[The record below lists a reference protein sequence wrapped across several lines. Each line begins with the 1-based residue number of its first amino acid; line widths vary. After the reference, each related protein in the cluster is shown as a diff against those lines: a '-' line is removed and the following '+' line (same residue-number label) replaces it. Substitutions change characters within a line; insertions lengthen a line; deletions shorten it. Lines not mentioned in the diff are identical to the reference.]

1 MKKAICLVMVCI
13 LMCAMAIPA
22 FAAES
27 YQIGTLKFTTDVELT
42 HSYSESEML
51 NPEDDDWFEFESDA
65 LGSVTYEDDE
75 AGEITAYGELEIEA
89 TKEDGSSKF
98 EELKNLWG
106 DDVEEITIDGCP
118 AIVYLDE
125 DEGEDPYAQI
135 YTYDDT
141 YVYCIELE
149 AYDKAGFDEL
159 YDDILNAELNC
170 AINSDDVADDSK
182 AEDDKDAASEDKT
195 AGENNAENDK
205 AETNDKVATN
215 GAEAKNDNTLIIVIG
230 VVAVA
235 AIAAV
240 VVVMLKKKK

>member
-1 MKKAICLVMVCI
+1 MKKAICLVMACI

-27 YQIGTLKFTTDVELT
+27 YQIGTMKFTTDLDLVHE
-42 HSYSESEML
+42 YSDSEML
-51 NPEDDDWFEFESDA
+51 NPEDGDWFEFESVA
-65 LGSVTYEDDE
+65 LGVMAEVN
-75 AGEITAYGELEIEA
+75 AYGELEIEA
-89 TKEDGSSKF
+89 TKGDGDVKF
-98 EELKNLWG
+98 AELKDLWG

-125 DEGEDPYAQI
+125 DDGEDPYAQL

-141 YVYCIELE
+141 YVYSIEIE

-170 AINSDDVADDSK
+170 AKDSDNAADDSK
-182 AEDDKDAASEDKT
+182 VEADKDDASDDKT
-195 AGENNAENDK
+195 ADENKAESDK
-205 AETNDKVATN
+205 AETNDKAAADKDA
-215 GAEAKNDNTLIIVIG
+215 GAKNDNTLIIVIG